1 MPPLPLIAA
10 NLEAEMN
17 LDFSYT
23 DRSIETDE
31 FLVAWKFDGYAN
43 DSPSMILF

>member
-1 MPPLPLIAA
+1 MPPLPLIDA

-17 LDFSYT
+17 LDLSYIG
-23 DRSIETDE
+23 RSIETDD
-31 FLVAWKFDGYAN
+31 FLVAWKCDGYAN